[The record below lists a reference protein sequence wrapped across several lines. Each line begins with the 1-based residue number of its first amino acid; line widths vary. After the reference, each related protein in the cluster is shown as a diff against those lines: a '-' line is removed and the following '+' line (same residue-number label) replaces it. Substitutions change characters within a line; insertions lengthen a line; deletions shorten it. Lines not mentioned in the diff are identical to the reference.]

1 MAKKQFKAESRR
13 LLEMMVNSIYTNRE
27 IFLRELISN
36 ASDALDKRYFEGLTD
51 KSKNAS
57 KKDLWIKITPN
68 KDARTLVIEDTGIGM
83 TDKELESNLGTIAR
97 SGSAEFREALE
108 KNTSKIDIIGQF
120 GVGFYSAFMVAK
132 KVTVDS
138 RPAGGDKAYRWVS
151 SGEDGYTISEIEK
164 DTVGTTITLELKDDT
179 EDEKFGEFLEEWT
192 IRNLIKKYSDYVR
205 YPIKM
210 DVKKSI
216 PDPTEEGKTIDTME
230 EETLNSMV
238 PLWKKNKN
246 KISDED
252 YNEFYKSTFS
262 DWENPQRHLH
272 YNVEGNVSYTALLYI
287 PGKTPFNFYNTDYE
301 SGLRLYSKGVFIL
314 DNAKDLLPECY
325 RFVKGLVDSDDLNLN
340 ISREI
345 LQQDRQ
351 VKALSKSI
359 DKKIT
364 GMLEDMLEKEREEYE
379 KFYEN
384 FGLNLKY
391 SIYKSYG
398 ALKDKL
404 QDFLLY
410 RSSKDGSYTTLK
422 EYVSRMKEDQKEI
435 YYACG
440 STIDDIEKLPV
451 LSKVRN
457 KGYEILYFTDS
468 IDEFVIRMMMNYD
481 EKPFRSVTEAG
492 LDLDT
497 EEEKKAR
504 ETTAEENK
512 DMLEA
517 MKNALGENV
526 SEVRIS
532 SRLTDDPVCLV
543 ADQGMSIEMEKVLSQ
558 DPMNRGLKATKI
570 LEINPNH
577 PIFAKLQDV
586 FRTQPDALNDY
597 ADILYDQARLIEGLP
612 IEDPAEYARR
622 IVDLMVNAALPK
634 KDDSPVEAEI
644 VE

>member
-13 LLEMMVNSIYTNRE
+13 LLEMMINSIYTNRE

-68 KDARTLVIEDTGIGM
+68 KEARTLVIEDTGIGM
-83 TDKELESNLGTIAR
+83 NEKELESNLGTIAR

-262 DWENPQRHLH
+262 DWENPPRHLH

-410 RSSKDGSYTTLK
+410 RSSKDGAYTTLK

-586 FRTQPDALNDY
+586 FRTQPDAINDY

>member
-1 MAKKQFKAESRR
+1 
-13 LLEMMVNSIYTNRE
+13 
-27 IFLRELISN
+27 
-36 ASDALDKRYFEGLTD
+36 
-51 KSKNAS
+51 
-57 KKDLWIKITPN
+57 
-68 KDARTLVIEDTGIGM
+68 
-83 TDKELESNLGTIAR
+83 
-97 SGSAEFREALE
+97 
-108 KNTSKIDIIGQF
+108 
-120 GVGFYSAFMVAK
+120 
-132 KVTVDS
+132 
-138 RPAGGDKAYRWVS
+138 
-151 SGEDGYTISEIEK
+151 
-164 DTVGTTITLELKDDT
+164 
-179 EDEKFGEFLEEWT
+179 
-192 IRNLIKKYSDYVR
+192 
-205 YPIKM
+205 
-210 DVKKSI
+210 
-216 PDPTEEGKTIDTME
+216 
-230 EETLNSMV
+230 
-238 PLWKKNKN
+238 
-246 KISDED
+246 
-252 YNEFYKSTFS
+252 
-262 DWENPQRHLH
+262 
-272 YNVEGNVSYTALLYI
+272 
-287 PGKTPFNFYNTDYE
+287 
-301 SGLRLYSKGVFIL
+301 
-314 DNAKDLLPECY
+314 
-325 RFVKGLVDSDDLNLN
+325 
-340 ISREI
+340 
-345 LQQDRQ
+345 
-351 VKALSKSI
+351 
-359 DKKIT
+359 
-364 GMLEDMLEKEREEYE
+364 MLEDMLEKEREEYE

-410 RSSKDGSYTTLK
+410 RSSKDGAYTTLK

-586 FRTQPDALNDY
+586 FRTQPDAINDY

>member
-13 LLEMMVNSIYTNRE
+13 LLEMMINSIYTNRE

-68 KDARTLVIEDTGIGM
+68 KEARTLVIEDTGIGM
-83 TDKELESNLGTIAR
+83 NEKELESNLGTIAR

-410 RSSKDGSYTTLK
+410 RSSKDGAYTTLK

-457 KGYEILYFTDS
+457 KEYEILYFTDS

-481 EKPFRSVTEAG
+481 EKPFRSVTEAS

-504 ETTAEENK
+504 ETAAEENK

-586 FRTQPDALNDY
+586 FRTQPDAINDY

>member
-1 MAKKQFKAESRR
+1 MI
-13 LLEMMVNSIYTNRE
+13 NSIYTNRE

-68 KDARTLVIEDTGIGM
+68 KEARTLVIEDTGIGM
-83 TDKELESNLGTIAR
+83 NEKELESNLGTIAR

-410 RSSKDGSYTTLK
+410 RSSKDGAYTTLK

-586 FRTQPDALNDY
+586 FRTQPDAINDY